1 MTILKFFV
9 DEIVEG
15 MIDTNYNNNKY
26 FTLDIFWG
34 VYRSN
39 DFYEDVV
46 ASRVGFVTL
55 NYFISSRRTRITTL
69 N

>member
-26 FTLDIFWG
+26 FTLDIIWW